1 MSPSD
6 AQPPL
11 SRRQMRERERA
22 ASGGAQPVT
31 PPPTVAAASTTP
43 EARRRPG
50 SHVAPGAASAAQAA
64 PRSAGAATGVSDV
77 PPASATEIVPG
88 TGGMSR
94 RQLRLLREAQQQGG
108 RPVPLQNPTPQS
120 SDRTVQDVL
129 GTLTDPSAAPAPD
142 AQVPLS
148 TPVEAAADGI
158 GAQSSLVPLTVD
170 GPTDD
175 RVHEGRADEDRAG
188 ADTDADSRVDSG
200 SRVDSD
206 SLVGSDEDADADE
219 NPVDAEPSVAATAS
233 DAAPADVESDDDAA
247 PAAEDD
253 ESSNW
258 QDPNPEI
265 SHLEPA
271 AVEQATEAD
280 GSPDA
285 IEPLEEAAAHG
296 EEPRQHRTTWA
307 PHDADPDAIMAA
319 TDDVAAPAT
328 DLPAAAPG
336 VFPLDLD
343 DDDTNEVPVV
353 VPADAPVSRPSSAAQ
368 PGSTPRPTSA
378 DAPRE
383 PKPVTTAFQPP
394 VGHWST
400 FAHDSNDAEVH
411 DEETG
416 TRRVAESHTNA
427 LILPNSALADPTGA
441 LNATGEVILT
451 GSIDLPS
458 SLSSTGSH
466 RPIDG
471 AEVDRLLE
479 QHDEQPDTDASP
491 VRASRAVSSHT
502 STRQVV
508 LAAAKPKDSKT
519 PVVLAVAAS
528 AVGVVAAGVIVV
540 ALVATNFFGS

>member
-108 RPVPLQNPTPQS
+108 HPVPLQNPTPQS

-129 GTLTDPSAAPAPD
+129 GTLTDPSTGPAPD
-142 AQVPLS
+142 AQVPPLS
-148 TPVEAAADGI
+148 TPVEAAAAGI

-170 GPTDD
+170 GPTND
-175 RVHEGRADEDRAG
+175 RVHEGRADEDRADEDR
-188 ADTDADSRVDSG
+188 ADTDAD

-206 SLVGSDEDADADE
+206 SLVGSDETA
-219 NPVDAEPSVAATAS
+219 VDAEPSVAAT
-233 DAAPADVESDDDAA
+233 DAAPADVDSDDDAA
-247 PAAEDD
+247 PAIEDD
-253 ESSNW
+253 EPSHW

-328 DLPAAAPG
+328 DLPAAVPG

-394 VGHWST
+394 AGHWST